1 MKSFALELLIIAFIT
16 LIMVF
21 FASCSWKTL
30 APTGGAIIGGGTGA
44 LTGNPALAM
53 LGAGAGA
60 GVGQIVKEADEN
72 KRVDALV
79 GALTKGDVE
88 GLLEQQLEEHQ
99 SGFDSFVAR
108 VQKILIIC
116 ACCLG
121 VYLLIPVFITRKC
134 QQEAK
139 KASESVTRAPFHKS
153 RPSYPHV
160 RDRAETPY
168 VKPSDNEEL

>member
-1 MKSFALELLIIAFIT
+1 MKFATEIAIVAVITALIA
-16 LIMVF
+16 LCG
-21 FASCSWKTL
+21 SCSWKTL
-30 APTGGAIIGGGTGA
+30 APTGGAIVGGGLGA
-44 LTGNPALAM
+44 LGGNPATAM

-60 GVGQIVKEADEN
+60 GVGQIIKESESND
-72 KRVDALV
+72 KVDALV

-88 GLLEQQLEEHQ
+88 GLLEQQLEEHR
-99 SGFDSFVAR
+99 SGFDEFVSK

-139 KASESVTRAPFHKS
+139 KAKESVTTAPFHKS

-160 RDRAETPY
+160 KPKDTPY
-168 VKPSDNEEL
+168 VTPPNNEKH